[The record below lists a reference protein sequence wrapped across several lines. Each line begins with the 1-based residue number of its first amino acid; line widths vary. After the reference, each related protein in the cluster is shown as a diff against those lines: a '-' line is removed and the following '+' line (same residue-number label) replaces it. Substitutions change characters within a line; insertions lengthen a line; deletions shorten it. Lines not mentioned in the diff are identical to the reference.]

1 MAASVLAGVNPVY
14 GRYASFAGPIAG
26 GVLSSTRLMV
36 VTTTSAAA
44 LATFLAGVP
53 SGLLHRLDQTHRL
66 ELGRKT
72 EIYEL
77 TSIRGEST
85 LEAAAAAD
93 RWLADRLAP
102 PDRR

>member
-1 MAASVLAGVNPVY
+1 
-14 GRYASFAGPIAG
+14 
-26 GVLSSTRLMV
+26 MV

-44 LATFLAGVP
+44 LATCFAGVP
-53 SGLLHRLDQTHRL
+53 SGLLQRLDETPDSNSGA
-66 ELGRKT
+66 ET